1 MTKFNVRAVFAVGCV
16 ILLIVSA
23 LIHLRS
29 DHTAPVIH
37 FSDAEIVYQEGED
50 TKDLLTKLRAE
61 DNRDGDVTDKV
72 FVVSVTPNNDQTKAV
87 VLYGVEDKA
96 HNASTAART
105 VTYQTTGAAPASADA
120 NATDGNTSD
129 STGDTNGSTDSSSA
143 QTSDVAASADQTANT
158 DQGTADQTAANGTVQ
173 SENTNPAAPVVT
185 LSSSQVEIQ
194 SGSRFNPVSV
204 ITSIT
209 DDKDKQNAL
218 FRRVSISGDYDVNK
232 AGTYPIQIFVTDSD
246 GNTSTPVSF
255 NLVVK

>member
-1 MTKFNVRAVFAVGCV
+1 MTKFNIRALFAVGCV
-16 ILLIVSA
+16 ILLILSA

-50 TKDLLTKLRAE
+50 TKNLLTKLRAE

-129 STGDTNGSTDSSSA
+129 STGDTNGSTDSSSD
-143 QTSDVAASADQTANT
+143 QTSDAASTNQTANT
-158 DQGTADQTAANGTVQ
+158 DQGTADQTAASGTVQ
-173 SENTNPAAPVVT
+173 SENTNPSAPVVT

-218 FRRVSISGDYDVNK
+218 FRRVSISGDYNVNK
-232 AGTYPIQIFVTDSD
+232 AGTYPIQIVVTDSD